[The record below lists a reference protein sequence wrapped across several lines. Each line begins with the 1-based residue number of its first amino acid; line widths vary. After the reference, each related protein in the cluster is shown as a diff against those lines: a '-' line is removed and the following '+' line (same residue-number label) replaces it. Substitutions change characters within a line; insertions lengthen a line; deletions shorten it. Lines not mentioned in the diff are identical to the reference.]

1 MKKEEINYE
10 RWLGQLKKT
19 PPILENPEAL
29 TEDIMRAVKAASFR
43 SPAKRRPNLVA
54 WCSGIAATLLLA
66 IWVAETMSVDSFPSS
81 EVIII
86 PEPYQSNTFTG
97 SLEHRG
103 LTIGEKQEL
112 FFTASRNRKREMLKR
127 ERLYTQYKQI
137 MMSE

>member
-66 IWVAETMSVDSFPSS
+66 IWIAETMSVDSFPSS

-86 PEPYQSNTFTG
+86 PEPYQSNTFTD
-97 SLEHRG
+97 SREHRG

-112 FFTASRNRKREMLKR
+112 FFYR
-127 ERLYTQYKQI
+127 I
-137 MMSE
+137 P

>member
-66 IWVAETMSVDSFPSS
+66 IWVAETS

-137 MMSE
+137 MKSE

>member
-1 MKKEEINYE
+1 MVGTVKKD
-10 RWLGQLKKT
+10 T
-19 PPILENPEAL
+19 PILENPEAL

-86 PEPYQSNTFTG
+86 PEPYQSNTFTD
-97 SLEHRG
+97 SREHRG
-103 LTIGEKQEL
+103 LTIGEKQEP
-112 FFTASRNRKREMLKR
+112 F
-127 ERLYTQYKQI
+127 LYRI
-137 MMSE
+137 P